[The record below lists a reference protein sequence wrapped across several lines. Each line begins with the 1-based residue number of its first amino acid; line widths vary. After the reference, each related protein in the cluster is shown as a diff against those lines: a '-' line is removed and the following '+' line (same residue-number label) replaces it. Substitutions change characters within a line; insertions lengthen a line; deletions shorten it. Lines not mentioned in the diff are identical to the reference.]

1 MIVYKN
7 ILAVFI
13 GTVIMVLVDFMTS
26 RWAHLD
32 LSVGI
37 PVSVLAGSIVASF
50 MAINNRCL
58 FGFLIG
64 VVNSCIT
71 VAIFY
76 LISAGVQLQ
85 EEGYAMADVVMR
97 PMMLSLVFGVI
108 GGAIGN
114 VIKRK
119 SSRGTC

>member
-50 MAINNRCL
+50 MAINNRWL

-71 VAIFY
+71 AAIFY
-76 LISAGVQLQ
+76 SISTGVQLH
-85 EEGYAMADVVMR
+85 EKGYAMADVVMR